1 MSVPTPRG
9 HGDDG
14 WQGTRWHASQ
24 CAAPGHRRPGSL
36 GAGLEDARAAH
47 ADARP
52 AAAGGPDLRAV
63 LLCVPGLLAGPREPR
78 HRADALRHGVHD
90 WIRPEALA
98 RTGSPAPP
106 FDPDFLERASG
117 ADSIAAM
124 LSREGYRC
132 GMVGK
137 WHVGSSD
144 RPAP

>member
-1 MSVPTPRG
+1 CAEQAIGEGNRIPHPTLVRPGALSTDKSDETASGAASRAEHSPIAVLTGRGTFPGARGRRWRGDTSVPTPRG

-63 LLCVPGLLAGPREPR
+63 LLCVPGLLAGPREP
-78 HRADALRHGVHD
+78 
-90 WIRPEALA
+90 
-98 RTGSPAPP
+98 
-106 FDPDFLERASG
+106 
-117 ADSIAAM
+117 
-124 LSREGYRC
+124 
-132 GMVGK
+132 
-137 WHVGSSD
+137 
-144 RPAP
+144 